1 VNYSRNL
8 EAQPAAFME
17 EDDDSGDDIGTNP
30 ALNFDQDDSDSDE
43 KEETELMDT
52 NENSDG
58 VIDLLDL
65 DSGT

>member
-1 VNYSRNL
+1 
-8 EAQPAAFME
+8 ME